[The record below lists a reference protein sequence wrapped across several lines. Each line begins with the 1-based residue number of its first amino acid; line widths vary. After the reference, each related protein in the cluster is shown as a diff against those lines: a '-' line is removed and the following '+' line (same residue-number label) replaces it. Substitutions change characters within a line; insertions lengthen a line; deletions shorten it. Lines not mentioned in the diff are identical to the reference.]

1 MDKAQKTV
9 MVNCPVCLSGNHFNL
24 DEGNR
29 ELTCEDCGFLL
40 ADAAAIEQLAFER
53 CIICGNERFYFD
65 SPLNL
70 RFLGRAP
77 RCYVCDAR
85 YRGIEIARPDDKYS
99 DEIADTL
106 AESAAAKTLKEKVAH
121 WQ

>member
-1 MDKAQKTV
+1 M
-9 MVNCPVCLSGNHFNL
+9 
-24 DEGNR
+24 
-29 ELTCEDCGFLL
+29 L

-70 RFLGRAP
+70 KLLGRAP

-85 YRGIEIARPDDKYS
+85 YKGIEIPRPDDKYS
-99 DEIADTL
+99 YATAGTL
-106 AESAAAKTLKEKVAH
+106 ADSDAAKTLKEKAAH
-121 WQ
+121 WHKAAGEQIVGRERR